1 MKASLGIYGTYYNQI
16 SQAFE
21 PFIEPWDMTCIM
33 KQETEKDSQKYEIK
47 SDKYLDFNL
56 TYGMAVNIKDI
67 KNRVIDKT
75 FKIDED
81 LQKEKERE
89 KTNRSEEILRKAK
102 IG

>member
-1 MKASLGIYGTYYNQI
+1 
-16 SQAFE
+16 
-21 PFIEPWDMTCIM
+21 M

-102 IG
+102 INQENSVSLNEIKIKIDGNSAE

>member
-1 MKASLGIYGTYYNQI
+1 
-16 SQAFE
+16 
-21 PFIEPWDMTCIM
+21 MTCIM

-102 IG
+102 INQENSVSLNEIKIKIDGNSAE

>member
-1 MKASLGIYGTYYNQI
+1 MR
-16 SQAFE
+16 
-21 PFIEPWDMTCIM
+21 CIM

-102 IG
+102 INQENSVSLNEIKIKIDGNSAE

>member
-1 MKASLGIYGTYYNQI
+1 
-16 SQAFE
+16 
-21 PFIEPWDMTCIM
+21 
-33 KQETEKDSQKYEIK
+33 
-47 SDKYLDFNL
+47 
-56 TYGMAVNIKDI
+56 MAVNIKDI

-102 IG
+102 IN